1 MLCPRCQRPLTR
13 VGRFWICPEHG
24 PTKPPGS
31 GATQRVFISYG
42 RSDALEFVERLA
54 NDLRE
59 RGGHDVWIDLDGI
72 EKGGLFEVRIEQ
84 GIRSSS
90 VVAAVMTRRSLA
102 ADSVCRDEVVFA
114 LSEGKHVVPLR
125 LDPDPDVRPT
135 LLLARRNW
143 IDFTKDYEGAL
154 DCLLR
159 YLAGDESALLR
170 PALSTVTGIDPLDF
184 SVEIAKF
191 SSGFVGRGWLA
202 AEVDRWLAED
212 DTRGFFLV
220 AEPGA
225 GKSAIAAWLSQTR
238 SDVAAVHFCT
248 RQNTRSLDPFEFVAS
263 LVGQLHA
270 RLPRYAEAVESK
282 SPEVRRPTAA
292 DSFRELVVDL
302 TRQIEPHPAPHLI
315 IIDSLHEADV
325 ATGETV
331 VDVLARQ
338 IRDLPPWLRV
348 FSTTRPES
356 AVLQRIRRFHVFE
369 LKSDSVEN
377 RRDLRDYIGRR
388 LDNERSE
395 PPDAGQ
401 SAALLPSVESLAAGN
416 FLYARAALDAVGEGK
431 LDAASLGRRAPE
443 MASFYEEFFEQR
455 FPDPEDYVARYAPL
469 LCVLSVAREPLGFTP
484 LVHLGDTPAVSLH
497 LKLLELQSLLRRFG
511 EGEAARFTLFH
522 QSLQEW
528 LTDREAAGPYWCP
541 ATDGHRRLV
550 DFLAGRWATDPYALR
565 HLPRHLASAAD
576 WDRLSALLLDLAF
589 LETKVEAGLVFD
601 LVADLEMAVEAVPRE
616 APSWPALRLV
626 ADAVKR
632 DAFFV
637 SRHPEGLFQ
646 CLWNSCWWYDAPRA
660 ASYYAM
666 PEEGCPA
673 GNVPWTQAGPKISS
687 LVETWRK
694 DRLKRSSK
702 RQFRWLRR
710 LQPPDVPLATP
721 ERLRLHG
728 HADVVTCVAF
738 SPDDRRIA
746 SGGVDQ
752 TVRVWDCAT
761 GKEVACLEGHRGTIS
776 GVAFLPGDRGIVSAA
791 ADRTIRLWHADDA
804 TPLAELPLPQY
815 DVTCLSGVP
824 GGNTVVFGTAE
835 GGVLLFSA
843 DALDFE
849 VIFEH
854 DRPVSSAA
862 VSSDGRFLA
871 AGYEDATVRLWD
883 LHEGRLHARLDGL
896 GGPASGVAVAP
907 GGCRLA
913 TAAGDGCVR
922 LWNLG
927 DGSAPQCEQV
937 IPLNARCL
945 AFVPEHRVL
954 ACGLDDG
961 CIGLYDL
968 DQDHPARILGR
979 HGHVVSQIACSA
991 DGRRIVSGSW
1001 DGTVRV
1007 FEILAADFPLVS
1019 RAGVEDV
1026 RAAAFSPD
1034 GRLVATADAKCVL
1047 RVRKI
1052 DDGQELLAIR
1062 AAADLVKDV
1071 SFSADGRRILLS
1083 GAARRQVFDAAT
1095 GAPVPVLP
1103 GVTDATP
1110 PEPPLAGPAYRA
1122 VETELETAV
1131 ESTASGSAVAWFPA
1145 RLSRLKRHPNGRI
1158 WAGLAHHRLV
1168 LFELVEDS

>member
-1 MLCPRCQRPLTR
+1 LTR
-13 VGRFWICPEHG
+13 VGKFWICPEHG
-24 PTKPPGS
+24 PTKPAGS
-31 GATQRVFISYG
+31 GAGQRVFISYG
-42 RSDALEFVERLA
+42 RVWVDLE
-54 NDLRE
+54 D
-59 RGGHDVWIDLDGI
+59 I

-90 VVAAVMTRRSLA
+90 VVAAVMTRRSLS
-102 ADSVCRDEVVFA
+102 ADSICRDEVVFA

-143 IDFTKDYEGAL
+143 IDFSRDYEGAL
-154 DCLLR
+154 DSLLR

-191 SSGFVGRGWLA
+191 SSGFVGRDWLA
-202 AEVDRWLAED
+202 REVDRWLAED

-248 RQNTRSLDPFEFVAS
+248 QQNTRSLDPFEFVAS

-302 TRQIEPHPAPHLI
+302 IRQIEPPPAPHLI
-315 IIDSLHEADV
+315 IIDSLHEAGV
-325 ATGETV
+325 AAGETV

-348 FSTTRPES
+348 FATTRPES
-356 AVLQRIRRFHVFE
+356 AVLKRVRRFHLFE
-369 LKSDSVEN
+369 LKSDSEEN
-377 RRDLRDYIGRR
+377 RRDLRNYIGPH
-388 LDNERSE
+388 LDAEKPQPPE
-395 PPDAGQ
+395 PG
-401 SAALLPSVESLAAGN
+401 SAARLLPSVESLAAGN

-431 LDAASLGRRAPE
+431 LDAANLTRRAPE
-443 MASFYEEFFEQR
+443 MASFYEEFFAQR
-455 FPDPEDYVARYAPL
+455 FPDVEDYVARYAPL
-469 LCVLSVAREPLGFTP
+469 LGVLSVAREPLGFTP
-484 LVHLGDTPAVSLH
+484 LVSLGDAPAVALH
-497 LKLLELQSLLRRFG
+497 HKLLDLQSLLRRFG

-528 LTDREAAGPYWCP
+528 LTDQEAAGPYWCP
-541 ATDGHRRLV
+541 ATDGHRRLA
-550 DFLAGRWATDPYALR
+550 DFLAGRWATDSYALR
-565 HLPRHLASAAD
+565 HLPSHLASAAD

-589 LETKVEAGLVFD
+589 LEAKAEAGLVFD
-601 LVADLEMAVEAVPRE
+601 LVADLETAVEAVPRE
-616 APSWPALRLV
+616 APSRPALRLV

-646 CLWNSCWWYDAPRA
+646 CLWNSCWWYDAPQA
-660 ASYYAM
+660 ASFHAI
-666 PEEGCPA
+666 PEEGDPA
-673 GNVPWTQAGPKISS
+673 GNVPRTQAGPKISS
-687 LVETWRK
+687 LVEAWRNE
-694 DRLKRSSK
+694 RLARTPK
-702 RQFRWLRR
+702 RQSHWLRR

-738 SPDDRRIA
+738 SGDDRRIA

-761 GKEVACLEGHRGTIS
+761 GKQVACLEGHHGTIS
-776 GVAFLPGDRGIVSAA
+776 GVAFLPGDQGIVSAA

-804 TPLAELPLPQY
+804 TPLAKLPLPQY
-815 DVTCLSGVP
+815 DVTCLAGVP
-824 GGNTVVFGTAE
+824 GDNTVCLGTAE
-835 GGVLLFSA
+835 GTVLRFRAETL
-843 DALDFE
+843 E
-849 VIFEH
+849 VEVLFEH
-854 DRPVSSAA
+854 EGPVLSLA

-871 AGYEDATVRLWD
+871 AGYDDAAVRLWD
-883 LHEGRLHARLDGL
+883 LHAGRLHARLDDL
-896 GGPASGVAVAP
+896 GAAVSGVAVAT

-913 TAAGDGCVR
+913 TACGDGCVR
-922 LWNLG
+922 LWDTA
-927 DGSAPQCEQV
+927 DGNAPRCERV

-945 AFVPEHRVL
+945 AFVPQHRLL
-954 ACGLDDG
+954 ASGLDDG
-961 CIGLYDL
+961 CVCLYDL
-968 DQDHPARILGR
+968 EQDHPARIPGR

-991 DGRRIVSGSW
+991 DGRRIVSASW

-1007 FEILAADFPLVS
+1007 FETLGADFPLVA
-1019 RAGVEDV
+1019 RTGAKDI

-1034 GRLVATADAKCVL
+1034 GRLVATTDAKCVL
-1047 RVRKI
+1047 RVRTI
-1052 DDGQELLAIR
+1052 DDGQELLAVR
-1062 AAADLVKDV
+1062 AATDLVKDV

-1083 GAARRQVFDAAT
+1083 GAAHRQVFDAAT

-1110 PEPPLAGPAYRA
+1110 SEPPLATPAYRA

-1131 ESTASGSAVAWFPA
+1131 ESTASGWAVAWFPA

-1158 WAGLAHHRLV
+1158 WAGLVHHRLV